1 MVDLI
6 SEKRI
11 LGIGPRLLNAAD
23 RLAPLAGTVNGLVK
37 PFFAKGGGGATGAIN
52 VVSGAVKSF
61 NFANPLSTTMSA
73 LGQPQVYPIASG
85 IVSWIGGEVVKEVG
99 KELGGDVG
107 SFLGT
112 GGSAASKFGVSS
124 AFMGIL
130 SGYFLEQRGT
140 GIIGNVSTGVGNLN
154 VGGGAGQQYR
164 LAQDN
169 PDVIPDKISR
179 GAVVPS
185 TRTEY

>member
-1 MVDLI
+1 MGDLI
-6 SEKRI
+6 NEKRI

-23 RLAPLAGTVNGLVK
+23 RLAPLAGTVNGLVG
-37 PFFAKGGGGATGAIN
+37 PFFKKGGGGAQGAIQ
-52 VVSGAVKSF
+52 VVGDSVRGF

-73 LGQPQVYPIASG
+73 LNQPGVYPVSSG
-85 IVSWIGGEVVKEVG
+85 IISWIGGEVVKEVG

-107 SFLGT
+107 GFLHT

-130 SGYFLEQRGT
+130 SAYFLEQRGS
-140 GIIGNVSTGVGNLN
+140 GIIGGVSTGIRGIATR
-154 VGGGAGQQYR
+154 AGQNYR

-169 PDVIPDKISR
+169 PDMVPASLSQGVITPIR
-179 GAVVPS
+179 
-185 TRTEY
+185 RTEY